1 MNQRLIARITG
12 WTIVIMA
19 LAAGFVFGYAIP
31 DFSSPQPGDQL
42 QIHIQSNRG
51 LYLAMLVGIIFI
63 QILDVIASFTFYKF
77 FQEDPNKFHSYL
89 NVLPEFNS
97 NHPGVVYM
105 NKPIA

>member
-1 MNQRLIARITG
+1 MKNEKDIDLALSG
-12 WTIVIMA
+12 TINMDFKPSPEFDKF
-19 LAAGFVFGYAIP
+19 LAKIR
-31 DFSSPQPGDQL
+31 QE
-42 QIHIQSNRG
+42 QIKNHEEMVN
-51 LYLAMLVGIIFI
+51 
-63 QILDVIASFTFYKF
+63 KF